1 MTPNK
6 KFSGI
11 NFRGL
16 VNNNKNKVITLDVT
30 KTNNIFRS
38 AKKFYTI
45 LTQRK
50 MFGNKISR
58 LAQNKKMQELN
69 FAVGTKQKIP
79 RELNFADGQ
88 VLRFAGIKFCGWSQK
103 PRNSRNLVPAKISS
117 FKVLQTFHIHFIYS
131 LTLNFSLLPTT
142 LAYYINKK

>member
-1 MTPNK
+1 MTLQIK
-6 KFSGI
+6 KISGI

-30 KTNNIFRS
+30 KTKNIFRS

-69 FAVGTKQKIP
+69 FAVGTKQKIS
-79 RELNFADGQ
+79 RQLNFADGQ
-88 VLRFAGIKFCGWSQK
+88 VFAFRG
-103 PRNSRNLVPAKISS
+103 N
-117 FKVLQTFHIHFIYS
+117 
-131 LTLNFSLLPTT
+131 
-142 LAYYINKK
+142 